1 MGSRSSST
9 KDTNLAYI
17 AGFLDGDGT
26 LMLQVK
32 KRSDSGKGV
41 RFMATICLY
50 QDTRHEEP
58 LLWIQKQV
66 KCGYISR
73 RNDGMTEVRINGFS
87 QVRGILEMLLP
98 YIRFKRVQARA
109 LLKACLML
117 EKQTLRTLSQRDIR
131 TIVDLILLIQQ
142 ENYMSKGRRT
152 KEDLYQLLGLT
163 P

>member
-1 MGSRSSST
+1 
-9 KDTNLAYI
+9 
-17 AGFLDGDGT
+17 
-26 LMLQVK
+26 
-32 KRSDSGKGV
+32 
-41 RFMATICLY
+41 
-50 QDTRHEEP
+50 
-58 LLWIQKQV
+58 
-66 KCGYISR
+66 
-73 RNDGMTEVRINGFS
+73 MTEVRINGFS